1 MRQADIVFAL
11 CLLVL
16 AGLVAWESLA
26 LNIGWGING
35 PEGGFFPFWLAVGL
49 GLCSLVILG
58 QAVWRAAPALHQAT
72 RGQAGGRPC

>member
-26 LNIGWGING
+26 LNIGWGSMDQRA
-35 PEGGFFPFWLAVGL
+35 GFFPSGWRLAWPL
-49 GLCSLVILG
+49 
-58 QAVWRAAPALHQAT
+58 
-72 RGQAGGRPC
+72 

>member
-35 PEGGFFPFWLAVGL
+35 PEGGFFPFCWRLAWASVA
-49 GLCSLVILG
+49 S
-58 QAVWRAAPALHQAT
+58 
-72 RGQAGGRPC
+72 

>member
-1 MRQADIVFAL
+1 MRQADIVCAL

-26 LNIGWGING
+26 LSIGWGING
-35 PEGGFFPFWLAVGL
+35 PAGGFFPFWLAVGL

-58 QAVWRAAPALHQAT
+58 QALWHAAPT
-72 RGQAGGRPC
+72 RTSHS

>member
-35 PEGGFFPFWLAVGL
+35 PEGGFFPFWRLAWASVA
-49 GLCSLVILG
+49 S
-58 QAVWRAAPALHQAT
+58 
-72 RGQAGGRPC
+72 